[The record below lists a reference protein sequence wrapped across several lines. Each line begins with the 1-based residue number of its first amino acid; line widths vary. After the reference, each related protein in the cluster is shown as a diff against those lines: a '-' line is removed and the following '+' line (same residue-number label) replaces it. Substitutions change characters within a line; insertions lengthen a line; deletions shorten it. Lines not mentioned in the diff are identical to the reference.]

1 MLGFYHIF
9 RNLAMAGLVSFFCF
23 TQLANAGGHADF
35 NAFGFALVVPEANIE
50 EVEAVLASHRNFMSE
65 THSVDGD
72 IDTRLNSYSV
82 IKAPQMNDPTDP
94 SKGMTG
100 NVIYILSE
108 HYETPQGLAMHME
121 AGNSWDGIGA
131 MMGVIMKYGVAMGA
145 GVKISAMNR

>member
-1 MLGFYHIF
+1 MLKVYYTCK
-9 RNLAMAGLVSFFCF
+9 NLTMAGLVSFFCF
-23 TQLANAGGHADF
+23 AQSASAGGHADF

-50 EVEAVLASHRNFMSE
+50 EVEAVLASHRNFMNE

-72 IDTRLNSYSV
+72 LKTRLNSYSV
-82 IKAPQMNDPTDP
+82 IKMPQMNDFTDP

-108 HYETPQGLAMHME
+108 HYEMPHGLARHME
-121 AGNSWDGIGA
+121 AGNSWDGIGS
-131 MMGVIMKYGVAMGA
+131 MVEVMTKYGVAMGA